1 VSELLGSIE
10 LKPLLAIRAVAK
22 TGTFWQAAELL
33 QSSHS
38 TISDQIAALERAT
51 GQHLVVRSRGRRTV
65 HLTDAGNLLV
75 DHAVAIEARLRALDA
90 DLRALA
96 RGEAGIV
103 RVGIYQSLANR
114 MLPEV
119 MRKFSAAWPGVE
131 LQVVEVLDDPQLI
144 AGIECGS
151 LDVCFDVLPVPQGP
165 FRTHSLAR
173 DPFVA
178 VSAKTSALAGRRVT
192 TDDLAT
198 IPLVAYL
205 PSRTFDLV
213 EAYLATAGVDPH
225 IVYRSNDN
233 ATVQAMVAAGLGI
246 AVMPLLSVR
255 QHDPHLL
262 ILDLDEPIPP
272 RVIVAVTH
280 QYRAEKPAIR
290 ALVDIARSAL
300 IGIGQ
305 VS

>member
-1 VSELLGSIE
+1 MSDLIGSIE
-10 LKPLLAIRAVAK
+10 LRALLAIRAVAK
-22 TGTFWQAAELL
+22 TGTFWQAAQLL

-65 HLTDAGNLLV
+65 QLTDAGNLLV
-75 DHAVAIEARLRALDA
+75 EHATAIEARLRALDA
-90 DLRALA
+90 DLQALG
-96 RGEAGIV
+96 RGEAGVV

-114 MLPEV
+114 MLPEL
-119 MRKFSAAWPGVE
+119 MRTFSANWPGVD

-144 AGIECGS
+144 AGIERGS

-165 FRTHSLAR
+165 FRTYALRR
-173 DPFVA
+173 DPFVV
-178 VSAKTSALAGRRVT
+178 VSATTSDLAGRTVT
-192 TDDLAT
+192 ADDLAN
-198 IPLVAYL
+198 IPLVSYL

-213 EAYLATAGVDPH
+213 EAYLATAGVNPR

-246 AVMPLLSVR
+246 AVMPALSVR
-255 QHDPHLL
+255 QDDPRLL
-262 ILDLDEPIPP
+262 MLDLAEPIPP

-280 QYRAEKPAIR
+280 QDRAEKPAIR
-290 ALVDIARSAL
+290 ALVDIARSIL
-300 IGIGQ
+300 TC
-305 VS
+305 